1 VLSRRLS
8 VIAKR
13 AQEIEP
19 FLVMEVL
26 ERAVALEAQGENVI
40 HLEIGEPDFQT
51 PDCIQEAAIQA
62 LRDGKTGYTHSL
74 GILPLR
80 EAIAEHYHARYGVEV
95 SPDRILVTT
104 GTSPAMWMIFA
115 AILETGDQ
123 VLLSD
128 PHYACYPNFIRFCG
142 GEPVGVDVFEE
153 DGFQLRPEA
162 VRNGVDR
169 RTKAILINSPAN
181 PTGTLL
187 SAERMAAIA
196 EMGPLVLSDEIYHG
210 LVYEGR
216 EHSILEFTDRAV
228 VLNGFSKAFAM
239 TGWRLG
245 YVIVPPELIRPLQ
258 KMHQNFFISANAFVQ
273 AAGVAALREGQGETA
288 RMPPLSRPRPAPPG
302 VRRGHGADGGVLCVR
317 QCQTLHHRLPRLR
330 LRDPGTGQGGRRPR
344 DRLRPERGGLPALLL
359 CAVAG
364 RSAGSLEPPGGF
376 PGPPEVVLPRVE
388 TGTHVNRRG
397 DCDDCQAERQLQ
409 HHHARGAPE
418 PGRHAGAG
426 DLRHREGRGRYRR
439 RGHRRLRQGDHP
451 ARHHGERPG

>member
-1 VLSRRLS
+1 MIS
-8 VIAKR
+8 KR

-26 ERAVALEAQGENVI
+26 ERAVALEAQGQAVV
-40 HLEIGEPDFQT
+40 HLEIGEPDFPT
-51 PDCIQEAAIQA
+51 PACIQEAALQA
-62 LRDGKTGYTHSL
+62 LHDGQTGYTHSL

-80 EAIAEHYHARYGVEV
+80 EAIAEHYHLRYGVQV

-115 AILETGDQ
+115 AILEAGDA

-128 PHYACYPNFIRFCG
+128 PHYACYPNFIRFCE
-142 GEPVGVDVFEE
+142 GEPIGVDVFEE

-162 VRNGVDR
+162 VRERVTG

-187 SAERMAAIA
+187 SAERMAAMA
-196 EMGPLVLSDEIYHG
+196 EMGPLVISDEIYHG

-273 AAGVAALREGQGETA
+273 AAGVAALRQGQGETA
-288 RMPPLSRPRPAPPG
+288 RMRAIYDRRRRFLVPGLQRLGFGVATEPTGAFYVFANAKRFTTDSRAFAFEILERARVGVAPG
-302 VRRGHGADGGVLCVR
+302 IDFGRNGEGYLRFSYARSLED
-317 QCQTLHHRLPRLR
+317 LHEALHRLEEFLA
-330 LRDPGTGQGGRRPR
+330 RRP
-344 DRLRPERGGLPALLL
+344 
-359 CAVAG
+359 
-364 RSAGSLEPPGGF
+364 
-376 PGPPEVVLPRVE
+376 
-388 TGTHVNRRG
+388 
-397 DCDDCQAERQLQ
+397 
-409 HHHARGAPE
+409 
-418 PGRHAGAG
+418 
-426 DLRHREGRGRYRR
+426 
-439 RGHRRLRQGDHP
+439 
-451 ARHHGERPG
+451 